1 VVRNVLLLAD
11 NEAEARETWG
21 KVLSDAGYDVRLA
34 SNPQQARNILR
45 DTRVDL
51 AILDLRLVDDDDDKD
66 ISGLEVAKERAFR
79 YIPKVMLTAFPTS
92 YKNLREALGPTVDEL
107 PPTMAFVDKA
117 EGSKALLEVIRH
129 ALETWPRLRMSTIKV
144 SEQIK
149 ADHKVARLQAGLNYA
164 VAFAISVLGFLV
176 IFTGICLAWFD
187 KLTIGIVGTASGI
200 ILEALGYLFF
210 TRLDLANDRM
220 DTYHREL
227 LQTYWLELLLAACEQ
242 LPSERQVVS
251 TERAIGAAI
260 DSWLAPQPSAKLPP
274 AVEQQG
280 LQDQGE

>member
-1 VVRNVLLLAD
+1 MRNVLLLAD
-11 NEAEARETWG
+11 NKGDFRETWG
-21 KVLSDAGYDVRLA
+21 KILSDAGYDVKLA
-34 SNPQQARNILR
+34 SNPQQAWNILR

-51 AILDLRLVDDDDDKD
+51 AILDLRLVDDEDEKD
-66 ISGLEVAKERAFR
+66 ISGLEVATDKAFLH
-79 YIPKVMLTAFPTS
+79 IPKIVLTAFPTS
-92 YKNLREALGPTVDEL
+92 YENLRKVLGPTLDEL
-107 PPTMAFVDKA
+107 PPALAFVDKA
-117 EGSKALLEVIRH
+117 EGPKALLEVIHH
-129 ALETWPRLRMSTIKV
+129 ALEIWPRLRMSTAKV

-149 ADHKVARLQAGLNYA
+149 ADHKVARQQARLNYA
-164 VAFAISVLGFLV
+164 VAFAVSVLGFLV

-200 ILEALGYLFF
+200 ILEVLGYLFF

-220 DTYHREL
+220 DNYHREL

-260 DSWLAPQPSAKLPP
+260 DSWLAPQPGAKTHP

-280 LQDQGE
+280 SQDQGE